1 MSTDANANPPSD
13 APASPDALL
22 PLVYAQLRALAA
34 ARMAHERPGH
44 TLNPTALVHEA
55 YVRLA
60 DNSRFANRAHFFAAA
75 AEAMR
80 RILIDRA
87 RAKGRQ
93 KREGGRTKLPVDVLD
108 LAASEDSDQI
118 LAVDDAIR
126 RLDTVLPE
134 AARVVRLRFFAG
146 LSVAETAETLGTS
159 ERSVAR
165 EWTYARAWLLRELG
179 DG

>member
-1 MSTDANANPPSD
+1 MTDSTPV
-13 APASPDALL
+13 SPDALL
-22 PLVYAQLRALAA
+22 PLVYEQLRQLAA
-34 ARMAHERPGH
+34 VRMAHERPGH

-55 YVRLA
+55 YVKIVG
-60 DNSRFANRAHFFAAA
+60 NGNFANRAHFFAAA

-87 RAKGRQ
+87 RARGRQ
-93 KREGGRTKLPVDVLD
+93 KREGGRSKLPADVLD
-108 LAASEDSDQI
+108 LAASEDSGQI
-118 LAVDDAIR
+118 LAVDEAIR
-126 RLDTVLPE
+126 RLEAVLPE

-146 LSVAETAETLGTS
+146 LSVAETAETLGIS

-179 DG
+179 T